1 MKKKQSGRLTEQH
14 KKNQGVIG
22 IFGKEAQKH
31 DKEVYSNSKITMKKL
46 EEQYPMLTF
55 R

>member
-1 MKKKQSGRLTEQH
+1 MKKKQSGRLTKQH

-22 IFGKEAQKH
+22 IFGCRAIFYKRQRSKE
-31 DKEVYSNSKITMKKL
+31 KI
-46 EEQYPMLTF
+46 